1 MLACLEAPEP
11 AESRYPTVVDVIDA
25 SRDLSHAVSYDELVT
40 RQLSQ
45 ACAAYV
51 DRAQASWPLS
61 REGGFYAGFRRLLAE
76 DASPRLLVGRAGL
89 AAASRAL
96 PTEPRALL
104 RHALEVLGVTP
115 SEREDY
121 LTALLLSILGWA
133 SAFAFTRWEA
143 RLTGG
148 DDEDIVHLL
157 AARLTWELLLYQ
169 EVASADVRQTVRRA
183 RASFRSRPLAARTAG
198 EAEWV
203 LQRAVEVAYQQ
214 RLVPDVEAETASAP
228 DEAPPGLASTGDSSF
243 NRLWTLLGVP
253 CVSVPGAVGDH
264 GAPVG
269 LQLVAPHGADAQVQ
283 LTRAVM
289 DDISVQKL
297 GYAEADPTFDV
308 AGIDSAHKLTIMVSL
323 AYGTPVNFKEIYTEG
338 ITGLTPLDIAYAKEF
353 GFTIKLLAIAKF
365 SDGEI
370 EARVHPT
377 MVPSA
382 SQIAKVDGV
391 YNAIQLVGDA
401 VEDVVLYGRGA
412 GSMPT
417 GSAVVSDVM
426 SIARDMLKNATGR
439 VPPSSYQPD
448 QRRPLRMRPM
458 EEITSLYYIRF
469 MVLDRPGVL
478 SQIAGVLG
486 RYGISISSVLQQGR
500 KEGQTVPVVIMTHMA
515 KERDIQ
521 NALREINPMPYI
533 SEPTTLIRVE
543 GRDE

>member
-1 MLACLEAPEP
+1 MKREIGVGLIGFGTVGTGVARVLIENAELIRRRVGVPVKLVRIADLDITRDRGIAIPAGVLTTDIQQVLTDSRVDIVIELMGGYDLAKRVILDAVQ
-11 AESRYPTVVDVIDA
+11 RGKHVVTA
-25 SRDLSHAVSYDELVT
+25 NKA
-40 RQLSQ
+40 
-45 ACAAYV
+45 
-51 DRAQASWPLS
+51 
-61 REGGFYAGFRRLLAE
+61 LLAVHGE
-76 DASPRLLVGRAGL
+76 EIF
-89 AAASRAL
+89 AAASRQGVDLGFEASVGGGI
-96 PTEPRALL
+96 PVIRALMEGL
-104 RHALEVLGVTP
+104 AANNIQSIYGIINGTSNYILSRMTSEGQRFDEVL
-115 SEREDY
+115 E
-121 LTALLLSILGWA
+121 
-133 SAFAFTRWEA
+133 EA
-143 RLTGG
+143 K
-148 DDEDIVHLL
+148 
-157 AARLTWELLLYQ
+157 
-169 EVASADVRQTVRRA
+169 RA
-183 RASFRSRPLAARTAG
+183 
-198 EAEWV
+198 
-203 LQRAVEVAYQQ
+203 
-214 RLVPDVEAETASAP
+214 
-228 DEAPPGLASTGDSSF
+228 
-243 NRLWTLLGVP
+243 
-253 CVSVPGAVGDH
+253 
-264 GAPVG
+264 
-269 LQLVAPHGADAQVQ
+269 
-283 LTRAVM
+283 
-289 DDISVQKL
+289 

-323 AYGTPVNFKEIYTEG
+323 AYGTPVNFKDIYTEG

-426 SIARDMLKNATGR
+426 AIARNVLKDAAGR
-439 VPPSSYQPD
+439 VPPASYQPD

-458 EEITSLYYIRF
+458 EEIVSLYYIRF

-521 NALREINPMPYI
+521 RALREINPMPYI
-533 SEPTTLIRVE
+533 SEPTVLIRVE

>member
-1 MLACLEAPEP
+1 MDERLFALVAARLASAPVVVASVLDTEGAVPRRRGARMLVWRDGSEASVGGGIP
-11 AESRYPTVVDVIDA
+11 VI
-25 SRDLSHAVSYDELVT
+25 
-40 RQLSQ
+40 
-45 ACAAYV
+45 
-51 DRAQASWPLS
+51 RALM
-61 REGGFYAGFRRLLAE
+61 E
-76 DASPRLLVGRAGL
+76 GL
-89 AAASRAL
+89 AANNIQSIYGIINGTSNYILSRMTSEGQRFEVVLEEAK
-96 PTEPRALL
+96 RA
-104 RHALEVLGVTP
+104 
-115 SEREDY
+115 
-121 LTALLLSILGWA
+121 
-133 SAFAFTRWEA
+133 
-143 RLTGG
+143 
-148 DDEDIVHLL
+148 
-157 AARLTWELLLYQ
+157 
-169 EVASADVRQTVRRA
+169 
-183 RASFRSRPLAARTAG
+183 
-198 EAEWV
+198 
-203 LQRAVEVAYQQ
+203 
-214 RLVPDVEAETASAP
+214 
-228 DEAPPGLASTGDSSF
+228 
-243 NRLWTLLGVP
+243 
-253 CVSVPGAVGDH
+253 
-264 GAPVG
+264 
-269 LQLVAPHGADAQVQ
+269 
-283 LTRAVM
+283 
-289 DDISVQKL
+289 

-308 AGIDSAHKLTIMVSL
+308 AGTDSAHKLTIMVGL

-353 GFTIKLLAIAKF
+353 GFTIKLLAIAKC

-382 SQIAKVDGV
+382 SQIAKVEGV

-426 SIARDMLKNATGR
+426 SIARDLLKNASGR
-439 VPPSSYQPD
+439 VPPASYQPD
-448 QRRPLRMRPM
+448 SRRPLRIRPM

-486 RYGISISSVLQQGR
+486 RYSISISSVLQQGR

-543 GRDE
+543 GQDE